1 MLEWVVSGS
10 VLIAVVIALRFA
22 LRGKISLRLQYAMW
36 ALVLVR
42 LLVPVSL
49 GESSFGVAALMQ
61 KAARM
66 SGQKGLLCR
75 RARCRQA
82 AARGKCR
89 RRFIQRGPERV
100 PFRRQ
105 RMGSRLLWGAC
116 LLKERRTLQAICSRR
131 SG

>member
-61 KAARM
+61 KAAGLQDVGAKGAVVQE
-66 SGQKGLLCR
+66 GQMPAGGS
-75 RARCRQA
+75 A
-82 AARGKCR
+82 G
-89 RRFIQRGPERV
+89 ERV

>member
-49 GESSFGVAALMQ
+49 GESSFGVAALM
-61 KAARM
+61 
-66 SGQKGLLCR
+66 QKGLLCR